1 MLYVLNTFAFY
12 NTTYAPKNPFLILKF
27 LIIRKKEDDTSNTS
41 STTEILSIILKTT
54 YHF

>member
-1 MLYVLNTFAFY
+1 MLYVLKTFAFY
-12 NTTYAPKNPFLILKF
+12 NTTSAPKNPFLILKF